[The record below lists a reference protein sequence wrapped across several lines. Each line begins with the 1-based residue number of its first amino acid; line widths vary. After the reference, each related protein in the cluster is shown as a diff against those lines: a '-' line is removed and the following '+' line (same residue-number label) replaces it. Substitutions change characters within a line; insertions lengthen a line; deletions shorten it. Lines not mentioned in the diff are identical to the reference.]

1 MEFSVVPAPQVW
13 GARCHISY
21 LKQDRQD
28 VYSACTEVAVKCPL
42 SYALAPAIIATTVVA
57 AESVSNGMPMSIKR
71 HIATQSRFGAC
82 IQRKMRRNRYGRM
95 AIGNAGQALSSEGLL
110 ATRVIKLSCTVS
122 YNYIR
127 TGVSVAGEGLP
138 VVEIEGVWDN
148 WRRAKQIGFLTLRQ

>member
-1 MEFSVVPAPQVW
+1 
-13 GARCHISY
+13 
-21 LKQDRQD
+21 
-28 VYSACTEVAVKCPL
+28 
-42 SYALAPAIIATTVVA
+42 
-57 AESVSNGMPMSIKR
+57 
-71 HIATQSRFGAC
+71 
-82 IQRKMRRNRYGRM
+82 M